1 MAGPRFGFFTAA
13 KLRQWVAEEVA
24 AAHLLLRDLD
34 QIDATA
40 KLWSGAA
47 SARAFG
53 DNDAN
58 RKVRSKLNDEL
69 VELGKAYADHT
80 TRGALEVRQSAAG
93 SRATREADGSGRG

>member
-1 MAGPRFGFFTAA
+1 M
-13 KLRQWVAEEVA
+13 
-24 AAHLLLRDLD
+24 LRDLD